1 MKLYNV
7 NYGHLEPGTITSETQ
22 RSLKSDFMFLGKVFS
37 LGTTGSSLTTHV
49 CEDWA
54 RIGRN

>member
-1 MKLYNV
+1 V